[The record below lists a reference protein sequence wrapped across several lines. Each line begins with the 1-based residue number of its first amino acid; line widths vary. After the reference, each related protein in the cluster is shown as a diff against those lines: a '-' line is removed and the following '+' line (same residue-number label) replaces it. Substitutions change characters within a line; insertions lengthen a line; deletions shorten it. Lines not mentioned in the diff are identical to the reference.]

1 MSLLA
6 QSSLGRYER
15 GSHPQQRSLEDC
27 YDPYGSDGYRPQRRS
42 LEDRSEWGRK
52 SDELPKGM
60 CWQWGGKKHV
70 LYVKIDAYIHVRPVT
85 PSRAP

>member
-15 GSHPQQRSLEDC
+15 GSHPQQRSLEDR
-27 YDPYGSDGYRPQRRS
+27 YDPHGSDGYCPQRRS

-60 CWQWGGKKHV
+60 CWQWGGKKRV
-70 LYVKIDAYIHVRPVT
+70 LYVKIHAYIHV
-85 PSRAP
+85 